1 MAATAASA
9 PALFSRRRAA
19 ATAMRAA
26 ATAAGLC
33 RSRAR
38 NRQSGDARGEKQPG
52 HRKISFRTVKTARS
66 PHRSN
71 T

>member
-19 ATAMRAA
+19 ATAMRA